1 MANTTGNGMR
11 QARLA
16 AGLTQEQLAAR
27 LGMRQARI
35 SQLETAKV
43 NPSYR
48 VAQRVADALGV
59 EPRDLFGD
67 PTTATP
73 AA

>member
-1 MANTTGNGMR
+1 MTGMR
-11 QARLA
+11 AARLA
-16 AGLTQEQLAAR
+16 AGLTQEQLAAKV
-27 LGMRQARI
+27 GMRQARI
-35 SQLETAKV
+35 SQLERAEV

-59 EPRDLFGD
+59 EPRDLFGHD
-67 PTTATP
+67 EQG

>member
-1 MANTTGNGMR
+1 MTNANGMR

-16 AGLTQEQLAAR
+16 AGLTQEQLAAKA
-27 LGMRQARI
+27 GMRQARI
-35 SQLETAKV
+35 SQLERAKV

-59 EPRDLFGD
+59 HPRDLFGD
-67 PTTATP
+67 PN
-73 AA
+73 AASAA